1 MSFSLEQ
8 MLEQYPFL
16 SYIKY
21 PTADYIGIIQN
32 FDGDIISM
40 YAFNKLRTEEDKR
53 GFLEAADIWWWESN
67 RLIPI
72 NIFLKNSWDKYRYS
86 TVTLTTKDIRE
97 QCGHVVSISKLA
109 ERRTKRRVVQLVKRL
124 S

>member
-1 MSFSLEQ
+1 MISIEQ

-16 SYIKY
+16 TYIKY
-21 PTADYIGIIQN
+21 THSDYIGIIQN
-32 FDGDIISM
+32 YDVDIVSM

-53 GFLEAADIWWWESN
+53 GFLEMAEIWWWESN

-72 NIFLKNSWDKYRYS
+72 NIFLKNSWNPFRYS
-86 TVTLTTKDIRE
+86 TVTLTTKDIKD
-97 QCGHVVSISKLA
+97 QQGHIVSIAKLA

-124 S
+124 G

>member
-1 MSFSLEQ
+1 MISIEQ

-32 FDGDIISM
+32 HDTDIVSM
-40 YAFNKLRTEEDKR
+40 YAFNKLRTDQDKL
-53 GFLEAADIWWWESN
+53 GFLEAAEIWWWESN

-72 NIFLKNSWDKYRYS
+72 NIFLKDSWNPFRYS
-86 TVTLTTKDIRE
+86 TVTLTTKDIKD
-97 QCGHVVSISKLA
+97 QQGHIVSIAKLA

-124 S
+124 G

>member
-1 MSFSLEQ
+1 MNSIEQ

-21 PTADYIGIIQN
+21 THSDYIGIIQN
-32 FDGDIISM
+32 HDYDIVSM

-53 GFLEAADIWWWESN
+53 GFLEAAELWWWESN

-72 NIFLKNSWDKYRYS
+72 NIFLKNTWNKFRYS
-86 TVTLTTKDIRE
+86 SVTLTVKDIKE
-97 QCGHVVSISKLA
+97 QHGHIVSIARLA
-109 ERRTKRRVVQLVKRL
+109 EKRTKRKVVQLVKKL
-124 S
+124 

>member
-1 MSFSLEQ
+1 MISIEQ

-32 FDGDIISM
+32 HDSDIVSM
-40 YAFNKLRTEEDKR
+40 YAFNKLRTDQDKL
-53 GFLEAADIWWWESN
+53 GFLEAAEIWWWESN

-72 NIFLKNSWDKYRYS
+72 NIFLKDSWNPFRYS
-86 TVTLTTKDIRE
+86 TVTLTTKDIKD
-97 QCGHVVSISKLA
+97 QQGHIVSIAKLA

-124 S
+124 G

>member
-1 MSFSLEQ
+1 MISIEQ

-21 PTADYIGIIQN
+21 THSDYIGIIQN
-32 FDGDIISM
+32 HDTDIVSM
-40 YAFNKLRTEEDKR
+40 YAFNKLRTEQDKL

-72 NIFLKNSWDKYRYS
+72 NIFLKDSWNPFRYS
-86 TVTLTTKDIRE
+86 TVTLTTKDIKD
-97 QCGHVVSISKLA
+97 QQGHIVSIAKLA

-124 S
+124 G

>member
-1 MSFSLEQ
+1 MISIEQ

-21 PTADYIGIIQN
+21 THSDYIGIIQN
-32 FDGDIISM
+32 HDTDIVSM
-40 YAFNKLRTEEDKR
+40 YAFNKLRTEQDKL
-53 GFLEAADIWWWESN
+53 GFLEAAEIWWWESN

-72 NIFLKNSWDKYRYS
+72 NIFLKDSWNPFRYS
-86 TVTLTTKDIRE
+86 TVTLTTKDIKD
-97 QCGHVVSISKLA
+97 QQGHIVSIAKLA

-124 S
+124 G

>member
-21 PTADYIGIIQN
+21 PTADFIGIIQN
-32 FDGDIISM
+32 FDGDIVSM
-40 YAFNKLRTEEDKR
+40 YAFNKLKTEEDKR
-53 GFLEAADIWWWESN
+53 GFLEAAEIWWWESN

-72 NIFLKNSWDKYRYS
+72 NIFLKHSWDKYRYS

-97 QCGHVVSISKLA
+97 QCGHIVSISKLA

-124 S
+124 G

>member
-1 MSFSLEQ
+1 

-32 FDGDIISM
+32 HDTDIVSM
-40 YAFNKLRTEEDKR
+40 YAFNKLRTDQDKL
-53 GFLEAADIWWWESN
+53 GFLEAAEIWWWESN

-72 NIFLKNSWDKYRYS
+72 NIFLKDSWNPFRYS
-86 TVTLTTKDIRE
+86 TVTLTTKDIKD
-97 QCGHVVSISKLA
+97 QQGHIVSIAKLA

-124 S
+124 G